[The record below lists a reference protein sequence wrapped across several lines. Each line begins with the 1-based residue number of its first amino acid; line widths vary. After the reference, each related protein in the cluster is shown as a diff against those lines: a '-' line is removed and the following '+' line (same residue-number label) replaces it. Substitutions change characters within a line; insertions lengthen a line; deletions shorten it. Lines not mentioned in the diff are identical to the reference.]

1 MRCAHSLLTS
11 VAAVALVAALYLT
24 LAATAVAQRRGG
36 GMGGGMM
43 GGGMRGGMMGPP
55 PMMQRGMGGGMMP
68 GGMCQMGQSGSMGM
82 SSMTSSMGTNA
93 SGQSLASQLGSQNQ
107 ASLTAMMRQLQNA
120 NSPLPPPPPRINNI
134 NPTAMVKNLDK
145 DGDGVLQ
152 VDEIPRR
159 LKAKL
164 QQADTNF
171 DGEITLA
178 ELESARTAS
187 K

>member
-1 MRCAHSLLTS
+1 LVTHL
-11 VAAVALVAALYLT
+11 AAVALVAALGLT
-24 LAATAVAQRRGG
+24 PATTAVAQGRGG

-55 PMMQRGMGGGMMP
+55 PMMQGGMGGGMMQG
-68 GGMCQMGQSGSMGM
+68 GGMCQMGQSGSTGT
-82 SSMTSSMGTNA
+82 SSMTSSTGTNT
-93 SGQSLASQLGSQNQ
+93 SSQSLASQLGSQNQ
-107 ASLTAMMRQLQNA
+107 ANLNAMMRQLQNA
-120 NSPLPPPPPRINNI
+120 NSPPPPPPPPRINNI
-134 NPTAMVKNLDK
+134 NPTAMMKNLDK

-152 VDEIPRR
+152 EDEIPRR
-159 LKAKL
+159 LKSKL

-178 ELESARTAS
+178 ELEAARAAS